1 MKTKFKMNKK
11 SKATL
16 FGIIVVI
23 VMLIGTM
30 IFNKQIVFAQ
40 GNLFPTLI
48 SPVEDIK
55 KDEVEVKVKYI
66 FQDDSLYK
74 EESIKAKE
82 GQILDSGDIP
92 ILPDDMKFIDEFLFY
107 KVKGDGTDEIIRKVE
122 KVTVKDKKTQTE
134 ENNEKEDPKNEQST
148 QTENPK
154 TEDKKVQT
162 DIDKESISKME
173 KESKELKEKLDKL
186 SEQVKDKDKLN
197 DKQKDKI
204 KDLEDEIE
212 SLEKRLKKEKEKMNS
227 SKENTEI
234 KKSVEELEKKIKE
247 LQEKSN
253 QINKQDYPKA
263 ITNPLPQ
270 ALPQNPSSFVKG
282 NAPSASVG
290 SGDSVKKEKG
300 ALKSSAPDTSKNTKS
315 DENKESKENKENK
328 EKEVRYPNKLTP
340 KQAASNNSQNSTTDS
355 GEKNVNT
362 NKGVASAPSKA
373 RASVTENK
381 DNANKDYRVHHNDGK
396 DNKETDKYSADARQF
411 VTFQTK
417 SGKTFHLIINH
428 DEQSENVMLLTEV
441 SEDDLLN
448 MVEGKEKS
456 KEEIKKIED
465 KEPKPEVKKEDPKAE
480 NKGNGL
486 YIFLGLIIVAVIGG
500 GYYFKIYKKN
510 QEDDEEDEE
519 EYDEFED
526 SYERKDDESEVPDEE
541 EKQEIEDL
549 AIDAYD
555 DEDED

>member
-23 VMLIGTM
+23 AMLIGTI

-40 GNLFPTLI
+40 GDLFPKLI

-55 KDEVEVKVKYI
+55 KDEVEVKVKYV

-92 ILPDDMKFIDEFLFY
+92 MLPDDMKFIDDFLFY

-122 KVTVKDKKTQTE
+122 QVTTKDKKTQTE
-134 ENNEKEDPKNEQST
+134 ENNEKENPKTEQSI

-154 TEDKKVQT
+154 TEDNKTQT
-162 DIDKESISKME
+162 DLDKESISKME

-186 SEQVKDKDKLN
+186 SEEVKDKNKLN
-197 DKQKDKI
+197 DKQKDKS
-204 KDLEDEIE
+204 KDLEDKIE
-212 SLEKRLKKEKEKMNS
+212 SLKEKLKKEKEKMDF
-227 SKENTEI
+227 SKENTEL

-253 QINKQDYPKA
+253 QINKQYYPKA

-282 NAPSASVG
+282 NAPSVSVG
-290 SGDSVKKEKG
+290 SGDSVKKETS
-300 ALKSSAPDTSKNTKS
+300 ALKSSARDTSKNTKS
-315 DENKESKENKENK
+315 DENKESKEKDK
-328 EKEVRYPNKLTP
+328 DVRYPNKLTP
-340 KQAASNNSQNSTTDS
+340 KQVASNNSQNSTMDS

-362 NKGVASAPSKA
+362 NKGIASAPSKA

-381 DNANKDYRVHHNDGK
+381 DNANKDYPIHHNDKK
-396 DNKETDKYSADARQF
+396 DEKSTDKYSADARQF

-448 MVEGKEKS
+448 MVESKGKS

-465 KEPKPEVKKEDPKAE
+465 TELKSEVKKEEPKAE

-526 SYERKDDESEVPDEE
+526 PYEREDDKSEVPDVE
-541 EKQEIEDL
+541 EKQGIGDL
-549 AIDAYD
+549 TIDAYD
-555 DEDED
+555 EEDED

>member
-23 VMLIGTM
+23 AMLIGTM

-40 GNLFPTLI
+40 GNLLPTLI

-66 FQDDSLYK
+66 FQDNILYK

-92 ILPDDMKFIDEFLFY
+92 MLPDDMKFIDEFLFY

-122 KVTVKDKKTQTE
+122 KVTVKDKQTQTQEDNGKEKPKIEENTQPEIPTTEDKGTQTE
-134 ENNEKEDPKNEQST
+134 L
-148 QTENPK
+148 
-154 TEDKKVQT
+154 
-162 DIDKESISKME
+162 DKESISKME

-186 SEQVKDKDKLN
+186 NEEIKDKDKLN

-212 SLEKRLKKEKEKMNS
+212 SLEKRLKKEKENMDS

-234 KKSVEELEKKIKE
+234 KKSVEELENKIKE

-315 DENKESKENKENK
+315 DENKESKE
-328 EKEVRYPNKLTP
+328 KEVRYPNKLTP

-355 GEKNVNT
+355 GKKNVNT

-448 MVEGKEKS
+448 MVEGKEKP
-456 KEEIKKIED
+456 KEEIKKIEET
-465 KEPKPEVKKEDPKAE
+465 EPKPEVKKEEPKAE

-510 QEDDEEDEE
+510 QEDDDEDEE

-526 SYERKDDESEVPDEE
+526 PYEREDDKSEVPDEE

>member
-23 VMLIGTM
+23 AMLIGTM

-40 GNLFPTLI
+40 GNLLPRLI

-55 KDEVEVKVKYI
+55 KDEVEVKVKYV

-134 ENNEKEDPKNEQST
+134 ENNEKKDPKNEQST

-154 TEDKKVQT
+154 TEDKEVQT

-212 SLEKRLKKEKEKMNS
+212 SLEKRLKKEKEKMDS

-282 NAPSASVG
+282 NASSASVG

-300 ALKSSAPDTSKNTKS
+300 ALKSSAPDTSKNTKN
-315 DENKESKENKENK
+315 DENKESK

-362 NKGVASAPSKA
+362 NKGVASSPSKA
-373 RASVTENK
+373 RASVVENK
-381 DNANKDYRVHHNDGK
+381 DNTNKDYPIHHNDGK

-428 DEQSENVMLLTEV
+428 DEESENVMLLTEV

-448 MVEGKEKS
+448 MVESKEKS

-465 KEPKPEVKKEDPKAE
+465 TESKPEVKKEEPKKE
-480 NKGNGL
+480 KKGNGL
-486 YIFLGLIIVAVIGG
+486 YIFLGLIIVAVVGG

-510 QEDDEEDEE
+510 QEDDEDEE

-526 SYERKDDESEVPDEE
+526 PYEREDDENEMPNEE

>member
-30 IFNKQIVFAQ
+30 IFNKQIVFAH
-40 GNLFPTLI
+40 GNLLPTLI

-66 FQDDSLYK
+66 FQDDSIYK

-92 ILPDDMKFIDEFLFY
+92 MLPDDMKFIDGFLFY
-107 KVKGDGTDEIIRKVE
+107 KVKGDGNDEIIRKVE
-122 KVTVKDKKTQTE
+122 KITVKDKQTQTQEDSGKEKPKIGENTQPEIPTTEDKGTQTE
-134 ENNEKEDPKNEQST
+134 L
-148 QTENPK
+148 
-154 TEDKKVQT
+154 
-162 DIDKESISKME
+162 DKESISKME

-186 SEQVKDKDKLN
+186 NEEIKDKNKLN
-197 DKQKDKI
+197 DNQKDKI
-204 KDLEDEIE
+204 KNLEEEIE
-212 SLEKRLKKEKEKMNS
+212 SLEKRLKKEKEKMDS

-282 NAPSASVG
+282 NVPSASVG

-315 DENKESKENKENK
+315 DENKESKE
-328 EKEVRYPNKLTP
+328 KEVRYPNKLTP

-355 GEKNVNT
+355 GEKNVHT

-381 DNANKDYRVHHNDGK
+381 DNANKDYRVHHNDNNDEK
-396 DNKETDKYSADARQF
+396 STDKYSADARQF

-428 DEQSENVMLLTEV
+428 DEESENVMLLTEV
-441 SEDDLLN
+441 SEDVLLN
-448 MVEGKEKS
+448 MVESKEKP

-465 KEPKPEVKKEDPKAE
+465 TEPKPEVKKEEPKKE
-480 NKGNGL
+480 KKGNGL
-486 YIFLGLIIVAVIGG
+486 YIFLGLIIVAVVGL

-510 QEDDEEDEE
+510 QEDDEDEE

-526 SYERKDDESEVPDEE
+526 PYEREDDENEMPNEE
-541 EKQEIEDL
+541 EKQEIEDM

-555 DEDED
+555 EEDED

>member
-1 MKTKFKMNKK
+1 M
-11 SKATL
+11 
-16 FGIIVVI
+16 
-23 VMLIGTM
+23 
-30 IFNKQIVFAQ
+30 
-40 GNLFPTLI
+40 
-48 SPVEDIK
+48 D
-55 KDEVEVKVKYI
+55 
-66 FQDDSLYK
+66 
-74 EESIKAKE
+74 
-82 GQILDSGDIP
+82 
-92 ILPDDMKFIDEFLFY
+92 
-107 KVKGDGTDEIIRKVE
+107 
-122 KVTVKDKKTQTE
+122 
-134 ENNEKEDPKNEQST
+134 
-148 QTENPK
+148 
-154 TEDKKVQT
+154 
-162 DIDKESISKME
+162 
-173 KESKELKEKLDKL
+173 
-186 SEQVKDKDKLN
+186 
-197 DKQKDKI
+197 
-204 KDLEDEIE
+204 
-212 SLEKRLKKEKEKMNS
+212 S

-282 NAPSASVG
+282 NASSASVG

-315 DENKESKENKENK
+315 DENKESK

-373 RASVTENK
+373 RGSVTENK

-448 MVEGKEKS
+448 MVEGKEKP

-465 KEPKPEVKKEDPKAE
+465 TEPKPEVKKEEPKAE

-486 YIFLGLIIVAVIGG
+486 YIFLGLIIVAVVGG

-526 SYERKDDESEVPDEE
+526 SYEREDDESEVPDEE

>member
-1 MKTKFKMNKK
+1 MKTKLKTNKRFKV
-11 SKATL
+11 TL
-16 FGIIVVI
+16 LGILVVI
-23 VMLIGTM
+23 SMVIGTM

-40 GNLFPTLI
+40 GSFLPTLI
-48 SPVEDIK
+48 SPVEDIE
-55 KDEVEVKVKYI
+55 KDEVEVVVKYV
-66 FQDDSLYK
+66 FKDDTLYK
-74 EESIKAKE
+74 EEMIKAKI
-82 GQILDSGDIP
+82 GQILDSGDMP
-92 ILPDDMKFIDEFLFY
+92 MLPDDMKFIDEFLFY
-107 KVKGDGTDEIIRKVE
+107 KVKGDGNDEIIRKVE
-122 KVTVKDKKTQTE
+122 KITVKDKQTQTQEDNGKEKPKIEENTQPEIPTTEDKRTQTE
-134 ENNEKEDPKNEQST
+134 L
-148 QTENPK
+148 
-154 TEDKKVQT
+154 
-162 DIDKESISKME
+162 DKESISKME

-186 SEQVKDKDKLN
+186 NEEIKDKNKLN
-197 DKQKDKI
+197 DKHKDKI
-204 KDLEDEIE
+204 KNLEEEIDF
-212 SLEKRLKKEKEKMNS
+212 LEKKLKKEKEKVDP
-227 SKENTEI
+227 SKVNEEL
-234 KKSVEELEKKIKE
+234 KKSLEELEKKIKE
-247 LQEKSN
+247 LQNKSN
-253 QINKQDYPKA
+253 QINKQDDSKA

-300 ALKSSAPDTSKNTKS
+300 ALKSSASDTYKNTKS
-315 DENKESKENKENK
+315 DENKESK

-355 GEKNVNT
+355 GEKNVHT

-381 DNANKDYRVHHNDGK
+381 DNANKDYRVHHNDNK
-396 DNKETDKYSADARQF
+396 DEKSIDKYSADARQF

-428 DEQSENVMLLTEV
+428 DVESENVMLLTEV

-448 MVEGKEKS
+448 MVESKEKP

-465 KEPKPEVKKEDPKAE
+465 TEPKPEVKKEEPKKE
-480 NKGNGL
+480 KKGNGL
-486 YIFLGLIIVAVIGG
+486 YIFLGLIIVAVVGG

-510 QEDDEEDEE
+510 QEDDEDEE

-526 SYERKDDESEVPDEE
+526 PYEREDDENEMPNEE

-555 DEDED
+555 EEDED